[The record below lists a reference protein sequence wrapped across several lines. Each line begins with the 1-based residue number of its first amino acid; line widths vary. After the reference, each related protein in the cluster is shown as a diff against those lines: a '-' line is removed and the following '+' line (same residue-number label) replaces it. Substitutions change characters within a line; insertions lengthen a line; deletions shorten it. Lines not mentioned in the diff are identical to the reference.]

1 MRIARYAL
9 LAVLRFQ
16 SRYVPVVMSKIMPHG
31 MPTARPIVAHSESP
45 EGCVMVRGGL
55 CSVFVALVLGEAGA
69 VGVLSDELV
78 GCAEGSE
85 GEFGVLDRAESE
97 SLDVDIRDAEAAV
110 EEATLGATVPGA
122 ITTVVTYC
130 VTCVVD
136 GEPATAVLVPKIEL
150 LTCTVTARNISW
162 KHVQPAKNL
171 IQ

>member
-1 MRIARYAL
+1 
-9 LAVLRFQ
+9 
-16 SRYVPVVMSKIMPHG
+16 
-31 MPTARPIVAHSESP
+31 
-45 EGCVMVRGGL
+45 
-55 CSVFVALVLGEAGA
+55 VFVALVLGEAGA

-122 ITTVVTYC
+122 ITTVVIYC